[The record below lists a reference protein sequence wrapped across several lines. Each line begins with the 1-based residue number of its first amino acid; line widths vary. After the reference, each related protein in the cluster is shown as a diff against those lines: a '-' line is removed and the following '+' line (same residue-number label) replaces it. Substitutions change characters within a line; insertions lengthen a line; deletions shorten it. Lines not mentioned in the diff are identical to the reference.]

1 MRRYSRGLVLI
12 GNGLALL
19 VNVEAITTAEEITEF
34 STQMDLSSVHS
45 DRVLY
50 KLGGGAHAY
59 LQEGKVKEVLMIL
72 FQPEYG
78 VVDVV

>member
-50 KLGGGAHAY
+50 KLGGGHAY